1 MLCAW
6 APLFALSLALRWAR
20 LYAKRCVT
28 NAFLFGGSGRPRH
41 VALQKMKVERR
52 WWWAFFP
59 VYLAIVGRM

>member
-1 MLCAW
+1 M
-6 APLFALSLALRWAR
+6 RWAR